1 MFKLYSLC
9 ICYNQMTFILR
20 FTTTMTFL
28 LALSSLLS
36 RLLGVYRN
44 HALADSFGATEL
56 SDAYFAAFQVPDT
69 LYRLLVFGAI
79 SASFVPLF
87 LSLQKKDSKKA
98 QEFVSSVMNGFLLFI
113 ALISVLVF
121 LFAKPFVELLY
132 PAFSAE
138 NQEQT
143 VQLLRIM
150 LFSPLFFTCSSLFA
164 GIQNAFRTFWGYAL
178 APIVYNIGIIFG
190 ILVLAPQ
197 YGVNGVAY
205 GVVLGA
211 FFHASVQFYP
221 ALKLGFRWR
230 PTLHW
235 SPEFKKLLVTAIPR
249 ILSMA
254 SFQVNFFIEGVIA
267 TLLFAG
273 NLTVLRYA
281 QDIQSFPIGI
291 IGISIAVSSFSV
303 LSHFVI
309 DEQYL
314 KLSDYLRDKLD
325 HLFLLMIPAAFGLYV
340 LRIPIVKLILE
351 GGVFD
356 DQAVLMTSSTL
367 AYLCIGLV
375 AAAVMPLVTRVFF
388 AFHDTVR
395 PFYVML
401 VTVIVNTVL
410 AWYLSQRM
418 GVIGIGLSSS
428 ITSSLAVIV
437 LTFILTKKYLKGHSF
452 FPFKNTLIFLIASG
466 VMTFILSS
474 ISNSFSYADGT
485 LMLISQIILM
495 TTLGAGIYGAVVFLF
510 LRRGLFRLVKTL
522 GK

>member
-1 MFKLYSLC
+1 
-9 ICYNQMTFILR
+9 MTL
-20 FTTTMTFL
+20 L

-36 RLLGVYRN
+36 RLLGVFRN
-44 HALADSFGATEL
+44 HALADAFGATEL

-79 SASFVPLF
+79 SASFVPLY
-87 LSLQKKDSKKA
+87 LGLQKKDPKQA
-98 QEFVSSVMNGFLLFI
+98 QEFVSSVMNGFLIFI
-113 ALISVLVF
+113 SIVSIIVF
-121 LFAKPFVELLY
+121 LLAEPFVELLY
-132 PAFSAE
+132 PAFTPE
-138 NQEQT
+138 NQLQT
-143 VQLLRIM
+143 VELLRIM
-150 LFSPLFFTCSSLFA
+150 LLSPLFFTCSSLFA

-190 ILVLAPQ
+190 IMVLAPE
-197 YGVNGVAY
+197 YGIKGVAY

-211 FFHASVQFYP
+211 FFHAAVQLYP
-221 ALKLGFRWR
+221 ALKLGFKWR
-230 PTLHW
+230 PTFHW
-235 SPEFKKLLVTAIPR
+235 SPSFKKLLVTAIPR

-291 IGISIAVSSFSV
+291 IGVSIAVASFSV

-309 DEQYL
+309 DEEHL
-314 KLSDYLRDKLD
+314 KLSSYLRDKLD
-325 HLFLLMIPAAFGLYV
+325 HLFLLMIPAAFGLYI
-340 LRIPIVKLILE
+340 LRTPIVKLILE

-356 DQAVLMTSSTL
+356 AEAVLLTSNTL

-401 VTVIVNTVL
+401 VTVVANTAL
-410 AWYLSQRM
+410 AWYLSSSM
-418 GVIGIGLSSS
+418 GVTGIGLSSS
-428 ITSSLAVIV
+428 ITSSLSVII
-437 LTFILTKKYLKGHSF
+437 LIFILTKKYLKGHSF
-452 FPFKNTLIFLIASG
+452 FPLKNTIVFLAASG
-466 VMTFILSS
+466 VMTYLLSQV
-474 ISNSFSYADGT
+474 SNSFAYSDGT
-485 LMLISQIILM
+485 LMLIGQILLM
-495 TTLGAGIYGAVVFLF
+495 TGLGAAIYGAVVFVF
-510 LRRGLFRLVKTL
+510 LRKRLFDLVRTL

>member
-1 MFKLYSLC
+1 MLQSGDF
-9 ICYNQMTFILR
+9 
-20 FTTTMTFL
+20 FTVFSAPMTFL

-36 RLLGVYRN
+36 RLLGVFRN

-87 LSLQKKDSKKA
+87 LGLQKKDPQKA
-98 QEFVSSVMNGFLLFI
+98 QEFVSSVMNGFLIFI
-113 ALISVLVF
+113 TVISIVVF
-121 LFAKPFVELLY
+121 FFAEPFVEQLY
-132 PAFSAE
+132 PAFTAE
-138 NQEQT
+138 NQQQT
-143 VQLLRIM
+143 VELLRIM
-150 LFSPLFFTCSSLFA
+150 LLSPLFFTCSSLFA

-190 ILVLAPQ
+190 ILFLAPT
-197 YGVNGVAY
+197 YGINGVAY

-211 FFHASVQFYP
+211 FFHAAVQLFP
-221 ALKLGFRWR
+221 ALKLGFTWR

-235 SPEFKKLLVTAIPR
+235 SPEFKKLLITAIPR

-291 IGISIAVSSFSV
+291 IGISIAVASFSI

-309 DEQYL
+309 DEEHL
-314 KLSDYLRDKLD
+314 KLSAYLRDKLD

-340 LRIPIVKLILE
+340 LRTPIVKLILE

-356 DQAVLMTSSTL
+356 AEAVMLTSNTL

-388 AFHDTVR
+388 AFHDTIR

-401 VTVIVNTVL
+401 VTVIANTIL
-410 AWYLSQRM
+410 AWYLSQSM

-428 ITSSLAVIV
+428 ITSTISVI
-437 LTFILTKKYLKGHSF
+437 LLIWILTKKYLKGHSF
-452 FPFKNTLIFLIASG
+452 FPVKNTAIFLVGAS
-466 VMTFILSS
+466 VMTFLLTH
-474 ISNSFSYADGT
+474 ISNSFTYSEGT
-485 LMLISQIILM
+485 LMLIGQIILM
-495 TTLGAGIYGAVVFLF
+495 TALGAVIYAAVVFIF
-510 LRRGLFRLVKTL
+510 LRNRLFELLRTL